1 MSRSHELVTL
11 LHREKN
17 LVPDIFSILTVSTA
31 SEAIKCYVL
40 KFIENLLNLDKELDD
55 DDTAVK
61 SILLPNLEALICS
74 LHCLFQHDNASKRK
88 SHKYLGGNEVR
99 IFKLLSKY
107 IKDPLQ
113 ARTFIDIL
121 LPFLAKRVEDSDAC
135 PQALE
140 VIQDMIPTLGIESTA
155 KILNAVS
162 PLLVTVSPDVRFCIC
177 DLLDTLAKVDSSVL
191 SVAKLI
197 RELNSTSKME
207 VDGLDDDAIINT
219 YERIDVQ
226 FFITIGEEH
235 TSVILS
241 QCVFDMSSE
250 ELVLRQSAYSIVLSF
265 IEFCVLMLGQE
276 NGRQYESGEMGTFDG
291 NRWTRACILRLIN
304 KCLLKHIGDAMSQG
318 NSVKKEWIDILRD
331 MVLKLPDDANF
342 SSFKALCSDDAEIDF
357 FYNIVHLQKHRR
369 ARALL
374 RFKNIISK
382 TKLPEGIVKNVFAP
396 LFFSMLLDLKDGK
409 DEHVRAACMEALA
422 SVCVH
427 MEWKSYYALLSR
439 CFREMRKNANK
450 QKVLVRLVC
459 AVLDQFHFSQPVS
472 SQAGEEF
479 LVGVSAD
486 NMNEIRSCL
495 HKTLLPK
502 IQKLMTS
509 DTDSINVNISLAA
522 VKILKL
528 LPGNIMDTQLPTVT
542 NKICNSLKSRS
553 ENIRDEARTALA
565 ACLKELGLEYL
576 QYVVKVLRAT
586 LKRGYELHVLGYTL
600 YFILSKYLMN
610 HSGGSLDYCLEDLIS
625 VVENDILGEVAEEKE
640 VEKIAS
646 KMKETK
652 KCKSF
657 ESLKL
662 IAQNITFK
670 SHALKLLTP
679 VKAHL
684 QKHLTPK
691 VKTKLESMLDHIAA
705 GIELNP
711 SVEQTDLFTFI
722 YGLLEDGIKE
732 ENVLAENSLIS
743 GSEKD
748 QANKKTI
755 PKARV
760 IITRSVGSHLI
771 TVFALALL
779 HNRVK
784 NAKLDKNDIWLLSM
798 LDPFIKPL
806 GNCLSSQYENILS
819 LSLRCLSLLVRLPL
833 PSLASLGDKIK
844 VTLLDIAQS
853 SINSSSPLMQSCL
866 KLLTVLLQSTKIT
879 LSSDQLHLLIQFPIF
894 DDLEKNTSFV
904 ALSLLKAIVKRK
916 LVVHEIYDL
925 MTRVA
930 ELMVTSQVES
940 IRKKCSQIL
949 LQFLLD
955 YRLSRKRL
963 EEHLSTL
970 LANLRYE
977 HSSGRET
984 VLEMLCAIVMKFPKS
999 IIDEHS
1005 LTFFIHLVFC
1015 LVNDRDTKVRSMIG
1029 ATIKLLTG
1037 RISSHSLNSI
1047 LDYVLPLYSFEQ
1059 HKEKPQLCGAAAQV
1073 LGLLIEV
1080 MRGNFQ
1086 RHVDPILVVVG
1097 WILHSAVDVGLHQE
1111 QDCSDEV
1118 TLPFWND
1125 AYYSLVML
1133 EKLLYQFRDL
1143 CFKRELEGIWEEISK
1158 LLLHPHLWLCN
1169 RSNRLL
1175 ALYFTTVTEVIR
1187 ENAEN
1192 SFGTFVL
1199 LKPAKIFMIVISLC
1213 CQLKAQVTDDD
1224 VVNNLLTQNIAF
1236 AISSLPSSMQQN
1248 GSVEPHKLWSALEQH
1263 EQAQLLKAFQSLDP
1277 GKGRGIFL
1285 ALISGMYGQND
1296 NEQFKD
1302 PQNFLISYL
1311 LKRMGKLSLEMGA
1324 IQMKIVFNI
1333 FKTLSLQLSPDNCH
1347 IYAFQMLLPVYKV
1360 SEGFAG
1366 KVVSDDLKQ
1375 LAQEVRESI
1384 RNTLGIQTFVQIY
1397 QEIRK
1402 SLKAKRDKRKHEEKV
1417 MAVVNP
1423 MRNAKRKLRIA
1434 AKHCA
1439 NKKRKIM
1446 TMKMARWMH

>member
-1 MSRSHELVTL
+1 M
-11 LHREKN
+11 
-17 LVPDIFSILTVSTA
+17 
-31 SEAIKCYVL
+31 
-40 KFIENLLNLDKELDD
+40 
-55 DDTAVK
+55 
-61 SILLPNLEALICS
+61 
-74 LHCLFQHDNASKRK
+74 
-88 SHKYLGGNEVR
+88 
-99 IFKLLSKY
+99 
-107 IKDPLQ
+107 
-113 ARTFIDIL
+113 
-121 LPFLAKRVEDSDAC
+121 
-135 PQALE
+135 
-140 VIQDMIPTLGIESTA
+140 
-155 KILNAVS
+155 
-162 PLLVTVSPDVRFCIC
+162 
-177 DLLDTLAKVDSSVL
+177 
-191 SVAKLI
+191 
-197 RELNSTSKME
+197 
-207 VDGLDDDAIINT
+207 
-219 YERIDVQ
+219 
-226 FFITIGEEH
+226 
-235 TSVILS
+235 
-241 QCVFDMSSE
+241 
-250 ELVLRQSAYSIVLSF
+250 
-265 IEFCVLMLGQE
+265 
-276 NGRQYESGEMGTFDG
+276 
-291 NRWTRACILRLIN
+291 
-304 KCLLKHIGDAMSQG
+304 
-318 NSVKKEWIDILRD
+318 
-331 MVLKLPDDANF
+331 
-342 SSFKALCSDDAEIDF
+342 
-357 FYNIVHLQKHRR
+357 
-369 ARALL
+369 
-374 RFKNIISK
+374 
-382 TKLPEGIVKNVFAP
+382 KNVFAP

-439 CFREMRKNANK
+439 CFREMRKNTNK

-711 SVEQTDLFTFI
+711 SVELTDLFTFI

-970 LANLRYE
+970 LANLRHVY
-977 HSSGRET
+977 HT
-984 VLEMLCAIVMKFPKS
+984 TLNN
-999 IIDEHS
+999 S
-1005 LTFFIHLVFC
+1005 LL
-1015 LVNDRDTKVRSMIG
+1015 
-1029 ATIKLLTG
+1029 
-1037 RISSHSLNSI
+1037 
-1047 LDYVLPLYSFEQ
+1047 
-1059 HKEKPQLCGAAAQV
+1059 
-1073 LGLLIEV
+1073 
-1080 MRGNFQ
+1080 
-1086 RHVDPILVVVG
+1086 
-1097 WILHSAVDVGLHQE
+1097 
-1111 QDCSDEV
+1111 
-1118 TLPFWND
+1118 
-1125 AYYSLVML
+1125 
-1133 EKLLYQFRDL
+1133 
-1143 CFKRELEGIWEEISK
+1143 
-1158 LLLHPHLWLCN
+1158 
-1169 RSNRLL
+1169 
-1175 ALYFTTVTEVIR
+1175 
-1187 ENAEN
+1187 
-1192 SFGTFVL
+1192 FV
-1199 LKPAKIFMIVISLC
+1199 C
-1213 CQLKAQVTDDD
+1213 
-1224 VVNNLLTQNIAF
+1224 
-1236 AISSLPSSMQQN
+1236 
-1248 GSVEPHKLWSALEQH
+1248 
-1263 EQAQLLKAFQSLDP
+1263 
-1277 GKGRGIFL
+1277 
-1285 ALISGMYGQND
+1285 
-1296 NEQFKD
+1296 
-1302 PQNFLISYL
+1302 
-1311 LKRMGKLSLEMGA
+1311 
-1324 IQMKIVFNI
+1324 
-1333 FKTLSLQLSPDNCH
+1333 
-1347 IYAFQMLLPVYKV
+1347 QMLTILFLQV
-1360 SEGFAG
+1360 
-1366 KVVSDDLKQ
+1366 
-1375 LAQEVRESI
+1375 
-1384 RNTLGIQTFVQIY
+1384 
-1397 QEIRK
+1397 
-1402 SLKAKRDKRKHEEKV
+1402 
-1417 MAVVNP
+1417 
-1423 MRNAKRKLRIA
+1423 
-1434 AKHCA
+1434 
-1439 NKKRKIM
+1439 
-1446 TMKMARWMH
+1446 